1 MLILI
6 LIDAQYSQKAVY
18 RFEKDS
24 NRQNNS
30 SGSLH
35 AVKIPL
41 SSVKFTIPLT
51 PYRYLENP
59 YNWYVSLPVLHGK
72 ACFCM

>member
-6 LIDAQYSQKAVY
+6 LIDVQYSQKAVY
-18 RFEKDS
+18 RFEKGS
-24 NRQNNS
+24 NRQNKS

-51 PYRYLENP
+51 PYRYLGKP
-59 YNWYVSLPVLHGK
+59 YNWYVFLPVLHGK
-72 ACFCM
+72 ACVCM